1 MNPKLS
7 IDSKVFR
14 RPHLSA
20 AFRVR
25 WRVEGWE
32 GGLWERE
39 TGSIVAKSV
48 NDRVRQCRASF
59 NQINTLAGHINT
71 RAGEGGPYLG
81 GAALIVPGSGR
92 ADGRAAGRAAG
103 RTLSSAR

>member
-1 MNPKLS
+1 M
-7 IDSKVFR
+7 
-14 RPHLSA
+14 
-20 AFRVR
+20 
-25 WRVEGWE
+25 EGWE

-59 NQINTLAGHINT
+59 NQINTLAGHMNT